1 MNHLD
6 VPKGLTWKGKAALLT
21 VAILCVVVI
30 YLGNRAKE
38 ANTIQIPAE
47 EKILYKFEQTG
58 VWKADA
64 VNHRCLVDPAVW
76 YAISLEKKEDIL
88 RTIYREEGTWWN
100 LNDMYSGK
108 LLGEVSSWGAKVHP

>member
-1 MNHLD
+1 MNQLPP
-6 VPKGLTWKGKAALLT
+6 PKPLSKLTKIILLTVT
-21 VAILCVVVI
+21 VAILGMA
-30 YLGNRAKE
+30 YLGYMGKE
-38 ANTIQIPAE
+38 ASTVQIPAE

-64 VNHRCLVDPAVW
+64 ANHRCLVDPIVW